1 MKNIVIGLDGLSAS
15 GKTTLANKLIKNNSL
30 IFIELSDL
38 YKLIVPY
45 WLILKDKKNNIL
57 KFLDNIEINYSINSN
72 KVNFAINDNE
82 LKSVIK
88 NLNYSRYDIYEMV
101 QIESIKIKIY
111 NYLSNTITK
120 LKDNYSVIISGREIS
135 IIYPNLDYYFML
147 KADFSDRINR
157 MAKRDRIS
165 KESAINHI
173 KIQNNI
179 TYIDHNVILLN
190 SSRLNEK
197 DIELMVNNVIKMQ
210 ELNIK
215 KKKVIFLGAASTGKS
230 TICKKCCEIF
240 NETYYEEY
248 LRIFME
254 NNKLSFSD
262 LKNLDYT
269 NFYKIIEDVLNF
281 EKKIIDNSKKVSFID
296 SGILHYALDFGIAK
310 DCNVKEMIY
319 KELEQAIIFV
329 CDNDINY
336 EKDNLRPNNQEL
348 NLIESQNII
357 IEYLK
362 EKDIPF
368 FILNG
373 TVEERLNSVKSILKS
388 I

>member
-45 WLILKDKKNNIL
+45 WLVLKDNKENDIL
-57 KFLDNIEINYSINSN
+57 KFLDNISINYSINSN

-82 LKSVIK
+82 LKDAIK

-101 QIESIKIKIY
+101 QIESIKMKIY
-111 NYLSNTITK
+111 KYLNNTITK
-120 LKDNYSVIISGREIS
+120 LKDNYSIIISGREIS
-135 IIYPNLDYYFML
+135 IIYPDLDYHFML
-147 KADFSDRINR
+147 KADFSDRIRR
-157 MAKRDRIS
+157 MAKRDNLS

-173 KIQNNI
+173 KIQNSI
-179 TYIDHNVILLN
+179 TYLNHNVILLN

-197 DIELMVNNVIKMQ
+197 DIELMVNNIIKMQ
-210 ELNIK
+210 EVNK
-215 KKKVIFLGAASTGKS
+215 RKKKVIFLGAASTGKS
-230 TICKKCCEIF
+230 TICKKCCQSF
-240 NETYYEEY
+240 NEIYYEEY

-269 NFYKIIEDVLNF
+269 NFYKIIKDICNF
-281 EKKIIDNSKKVSFID
+281 EKKIVDNAKKVAFVD
-296 SGILHYALDFGIAK
+296 SGILHYALDFGISE
-310 DCNVKEMIY
+310 DYNIKEIID

-329 CDNDINY
+329 CYNDINY
-336 EKDNLRPNNQEL
+336 EKDNLRPNSQEL
-348 NLIESQNII
+348 NLIKSQNII

-362 EKDIPF
+362 
-368 FILNG
+368 
-373 TVEERLNSVKSILKS
+373 
-388 I
+388 